1 LVQNLTAK
9 IVFRDLFDKFLSI
22 MANFVFKLFI
32 ATLFF
37 FGLSNIST
45 TNAQCFWNINTNT
58 NQSNCGQ
65 PLNLEF
71 TSPYGLSSNF
81 DWSINFGDPASGA
94 ANTLTGVVVASNSA
108 LTIPTSHTYNT
119 PGNYVVYMN
128 IIVGSTSWYQD
139 CIMTVNGVLNS
150 TAWLPNSFAYHIPF
164 YITVSSVSTS
174 SITISGPT
182 SVCAGS
188 SPTFSV
194 PVGSPNYQWQTFVN
208 GDYYNVGT
216 NSNTY
221 TLTPSEVALS
231 NPIRVITSSD
241 NCNSCQNISADHV
254 FEVLIAP
261 EVSIAATNT
270 CENNPADL
278 VTSLSNPANTCQGLL
293 TYAWN
298 TGATSPNLSNLS
310 VVAGGSYSV
319 TVSCAGGCST
329 TQNFQFPSVLQQG
342 PEIDLVSQSITCN
355 GSTTSIVSIDIETT
369 GGVAPFT
376 YNWSNGE
383 TAQDI
388 TGAITLANGLA
399 VAVTAQNGC
408 KTVRNFS
415 CLNPCN

>member
-1 LVQNLTAK
+1 
-9 IVFRDLFDKFLSI
+9 

-37 FGLSNIST
+37 FGLSNITT
-45 TNAQCFWNINTNT
+45 TNAQCFWYINTNT

-71 TSPYGLSSNF
+71 TTSYGIGNSF
-81 DWSINFGDPASGA
+81 VWSINFGDPSSGT
-94 ANTLTGVVVASNSA
+94 ANTLTGVDPIYNSV
-108 LTIPTSHTYNT
+108 TIYAPHTYNT
-119 PGNYVVYMN
+119 PGNYVVYLDITINPNPNENCFLYINN
-128 IIVGSTSWYQD
+128 ILIPESASLSLLT
-139 CIMTVNGVLNS
+139 
-150 TAWLPNSFAYHIPF
+150 YHIPI

-270 CENNPADL
+270 CENNSADL

-383 TAQDI
+383 IAQDI